1 MNENMWKDILKTAIH
16 IPSPHNVQPWLVK
29 IVDEQN
35 AELYID
41 SKRTLPKE
49 DITGSFIILT
59 MGMFIEAI
67 SILAERKG
75 FRLSYKLF
83 HEPDWYAPAILE
95 NTQHTSIPFA
105 ELKLSKGEV
114 VKNSYDENIFLKR
127 RTSRLNLNNT
137 PVPDEAF
144 KKQKKIARDWRQK
157 FSITIDSKQIER
169 IMGWNTKAL
178 FEDMNNPDYRD
189 EIAEWFRYS
198 DKSSNEHRDGLDY
211 RSMNTPRLTFWMS
224 AKMSFLMKTPILKR
238 ILGRVYRAQT
248 GNIPTLGIISGGFWK
263 PADAIEAGKFL
274 IHFWLETAVHNLYI
288 HPFGNLVT
296 NKKIAK
302 LVEHELQIPDIWLV
316 FKIGF
321 SDEPPK
327 SHRLPLEKIILK

>member
-1 MNENMWKDILKTAIH
+1 MKNIWKNILKTAIH

-95 NTQHTSIPFA
+95 HTQHTFIPFA
-105 ELKLSKGEV
+105 KLKLSSCKIID
-114 VKNSYDENIFLKR
+114 NSYDEKIFLKR
-127 RTSRLNLNNT
+127 RTSRLNLKNIT
-137 PVPDEAF
+137 VPTGAL
-144 KKQKKIARDWRQK
+144 KNLKRIANDWQQNL
-157 FSITIDSKQIER
+157 SITTDAKQIER
-169 IMGWNTKAL
+169 IMEWNTQAL
-178 FEDMNNPDYRD
+178 FEDLNNPDYRD

-198 DKSSNEHRDGLDY
+198 NKSSNKHRDGLDY

-224 AKMSFLMKTPILKR
+224 AKMSFLMKTPILKHV
-238 ILGRVYRAQT
+238 LAKVYRSQL
-248 GNIPTLGIISGGFWK
+248 GKIPTLGIIAGGFWK
-263 PADAIEAGKFL
+263 PADSIEAGKFL
-274 IHFWLETAVHNLYI
+274 IRFWLETATHDLYI

-302 LVEHELQIPDIWLV
+302 LVENELKVPNIWLV

-327 SHRLPLEKIILK
+327 SQRLPLEKIIIQ